1 MNKNGLGLLDIILVI
16 AKRKYL
22 VITICCLVAIAAIIY
37 SLVVPQYWESKATL
51 MPIAESGGLSSL
63 GGGIMDILGSGLLQT
78 DKYDMAVDFIYIMQ
92 SRKFQEEV
100 IRKFN
105 LIPYYKI
112 DEPDTLKAMELA
124 VKQLSESTMQIFYD
138 QKTYL
143 VNIIAE
149 TKNKELS
156 RQIVQYH
163 LDSLNKYIL
172 HSKMSK
178 GRQKREFLEKQ
189 VNNHLQTVDSL
200 STQIRD
206 FQKTNR
212 SIDITQQTQAQLE
225 LYSEIVSEYMQTE
238 IEHSLALSQYS
249 SDSPAV
255 IALAEKMQLL
265 KQKIKSLENSGSDLV
280 PEYIVQIDKIPDL
293 AMQYAQL
300 MLNLEIEKKIIEYLY
315 PQFELAKLE
324 EVKDLP
330 SFEVY
335 DAPQLAGIRS
345 KPKRALTVV
354 LSTVAAFILSCVL
367 ALIVESLQGENKE
380 KITAITTAL
389 FHKKKVS

>member
-22 VITICCLVAIAAIIY
+22 VITICCIVAIAAIIY
-37 SLVVPQYWESKATL
+37 SLVVPEYWESKATL
-51 MPIAESGGLSSL
+51 MPIAESGGLGSL

-189 VNNHLQTVDSL
+189 VNNHLQAVDSL
-200 STQIRD
+200 SILLRD
-206 FQKTNR
+206 FQKKNR

-238 IEHSLALSQYS
+238 IEHSLA
-249 SDSPAV
+249 
-255 IALAEKMQLL
+255 
-265 KQKIKSLENSGSDLV
+265 
-280 PEYIVQIDKIPDL
+280 
-293 AMQYAQL
+293 
-300 MLNLEIEKKIIEYLY
+300 
-315 PQFELAKLE
+315 
-324 EVKDLP
+324 
-330 SFEVY
+330 
-335 DAPQLAGIRS
+335 
-345 KPKRALTVV
+345 
-354 LSTVAAFILSCVL
+354 
-367 ALIVESLQGENKE
+367 
-380 KITAITTAL
+380 
-389 FHKKKVS
+389 

>member
-1 MNKNGLGLLDIILVI
+1 MNKNGLGLLDIMLVI

-206 FQKTNR
+206 FQNTNR

-330 SFEVY
+330 TFEVY

>member
-1 MNKNGLGLLDIILVI
+1 MNKNGLGLLDIMLVI

-51 MPIAESGGLSSL
+51 MPIAESGGLGSL

>member
-22 VITICCLVAIAAIIY
+22 VITICCIVAIAAIIY
-37 SLVVPQYWESKATL
+37 SLVVPEYWESKATL
-51 MPIAESGGLSSL
+51 MPIAESGGLGSL

>member
-1 MNKNGLGLLDIILVI
+1 MNKNGLGLLDIMLVI

-37 SLVVPQYWESKATL
+37 SLVVPEYWESKATL
-51 MPIAESGGLSSL
+51 MPIAESGGLGSL

-330 SFEVY
+330 TFEVY

>member
-1 MNKNGLGLLDIILVI
+1 
-16 AKRKYL
+16 
-22 VITICCLVAIAAIIY
+22 
-37 SLVVPQYWESKATL
+37 
-51 MPIAESGGLSSL
+51 
-63 GGGIMDILGSGLLQT
+63 
-78 DKYDMAVDFIYIMQ
+78 
-92 SRKFQEEV
+92 
-100 IRKFN
+100 
-105 LIPYYKI
+105 
-112 DEPDTLKAMELA
+112 
-124 VKQLSESTMQIFYD
+124 
-138 QKTYL
+138 
-143 VNIIAE
+143 
-149 TKNKELS
+149 
-156 RQIVQYH
+156 
-163 LDSLNKYIL
+163 
-172 HSKMSK
+172 MSK

>member
-1 MNKNGLGLLDIILVI
+1 VPVLVPAI
-16 AKRKYL
+16 ARAAL

-330 SFEVY
+330 TFEVY

>member
-1 MNKNGLGLLDIILVI
+1 MNKNGLGLLDIMLVI

-330 SFEVY
+330 TFEVY

-354 LSTVAAFILSCVL
+354 ISTVAAFILSCLL
-367 ALIVESLQGENKE
+367 ALIIESLQGENKE
-380 KITAITTAL
+380 KTQAIKAAL
-389 FHKKKVS
+389 FGRKKAS

>member
-1 MNKNGLGLLDIILVI
+1 MNKNGLGLLDIMLVI

-51 MPIAESGGLSSL
+51 MPIAESGGLGSL
-63 GGGIMDILGSGLLQT
+63 GGGIIDILGSGLLQT

-330 SFEVY
+330 TFEVY

>member
-330 SFEVY
+330 TFEVY

>member
-1 MNKNGLGLLDIILVI
+1 MNKNGLGLLDIMLVI

-178 GRQKREFLEKQ
+178 GRQKSEFLEKQ

-330 SFEVY
+330 TFEVY

>member
-1 MNKNGLGLLDIILVI
+1 MNKNGLGLLDIMLVI

-163 LDSLNKYIL
+163 LDYLIKYIF

-330 SFEVY
+330 TFEVY

>member
-51 MPIAESGGLSSL
+51 MPIAESGGLGSL

-300 MLNLEIEKKIIEYLY
+300 MLNVEIEKKIIEYLY

-330 SFEVY
+330 TFEVY

>member
-1 MNKNGLGLLDIILVI
+1 
-16 AKRKYL
+16 
-22 VITICCLVAIAAIIY
+22 
-37 SLVVPQYWESKATL
+37 
-51 MPIAESGGLSSL
+51 
-63 GGGIMDILGSGLLQT
+63 MDILGSGLLQT

-112 DEPDTLKAMELA
+112 NEPDTLKAMELA
-124 VKQLSESTMQIFYD
+124 VKKLSESTMQIFYD

-189 VNNHLQTVDSL
+189 VDSHLQAVYSL
-200 STQIRD
+200 SEQIRD
-206 FQKTNR
+206 FQKKNR
-212 SIDITQQTQAQLE
+212 SIDITQQTEAQLE
-225 LYSEIVSEYMQTE
+225 LYSDIVAEYMQTE

-249 SDSPAV
+249 ADSPVV
-255 IALAEKMQLL
+255 INLAEKLQLL
-265 KQKIKSLENSGSDLV
+265 KKKIKSLEKSGSDLV

-293 AMQYAQL
+293 AMQYAQM

-330 SFEVY
+330 TFEVY

-354 LSTVAAFILSCVL
+354 ISTVAAFILSCLL
-367 ALIVESLQGENKE
+367 ALIIESLQGENKE
-380 KITAITTAL
+380 KTQAIKAAL
-389 FHKKKVS
+389 FGRKKAS

>member
-51 MPIAESGGLSSL
+51 MPIAESGGLGSL

-189 VNNHLQTVDSL
+189 VNNHLQAVDSL
-200 STQIRD
+200 SILLRD
-206 FQKTNR
+206 FQKKNR

-300 MLNLEIEKKIIEYLY
+300 MLNVEIEKKIIEYLY

-330 SFEVY
+330 TFEVY

>member
-1 MNKNGLGLLDIILVI
+1 MNKNELGLLDIILVI
-16 AKRKYL
+16 AKRKTL
-22 VITICCLVAIAAIIY
+22 VISICLLVAIGAIIY

-51 MPIAESGGLSSL
+51 MPIAESGSLGSL
-63 GGGIMDILGSGLLQT
+63 GGGFMDLLGSGLLQT

-112 DEPDTLKAMELA
+112 NEPDTLKAMELA
-124 VKQLSESTMQIFYD
+124 VKKLSESTMQIFYD

-172 HSKMSK
+172 YSKMSK

-189 VNNHLQTVDSL
+189 VDSHLQAVYSL
-200 STQIRD
+200 SEQIRD
-206 FQKTNR
+206 FQKKNR
-212 SIDITQQTQAQLE
+212 SIDITQQTEAQLE
-225 LYSEIVSEYMQTE
+225 LYSDIVAEYMQTE

-249 SDSPAV
+249 ADSPVV
-255 IALAEKMQLL
+255 INLAEKLQLL
-265 KQKIKSLENSGSDLV
+265 KKKIKSLEKSGSDLV

-293 AMQYAQL
+293 AMQYAQM

-330 SFEVY
+330 TFEVY

-354 LSTVAAFILSCVL
+354 ISTVAAFILSCLL
-367 ALIVESLQGENKE
+367 ALIIESLQGENKE
-380 KITAITTAL
+380 KTQAIKAAL
-389 FHKKKVS
+389 FGRKKAS

>member
-1 MNKNGLGLLDIILVI
+1 MNKNGLGLLDIMLVI

-51 MPIAESGGLSSL
+51 MPIAESGGLGSL

-330 SFEVY
+330 TFEVY

>member
-1 MNKNGLGLLDIILVI
+1 MNKNGLGLLDIMLVI

-178 GRQKREFLEKQ
+178 GRQKREFLEKL

-330 SFEVY
+330 TFEVY

>member
-1 MNKNGLGLLDIILVI
+1 MNKNGLGLLDIMLVI

-22 VITICCLVAIAAIIY
+22 VITICCFVAIAAIIY
-37 SLVVPQYWESKATL
+37 SLVVPEYWESKATL
-51 MPIAESGGLSSL
+51 MPIAESGGLGSL

-189 VNNHLQTVDSL
+189 VNNHLQAVDSL
-200 STQIRD
+200 SILLRD
-206 FQKTNR
+206 FQKKNR

-300 MLNLEIEKKIIEYLY
+300 MLNVEIEKKIIEYLY

-330 SFEVY
+330 TFEVY

>member
-1 MNKNGLGLLDIILVI
+1 MNKNELGLLDIILVI
-16 AKRKYL
+16 AKRKTL
-22 VITICCLVAIAAIIY
+22 VISICLLVAIAAIIY

-51 MPIAESGGLSSL
+51 MPIAESGSLGSL
-63 GGGIMDILGSGLLQT
+63 GGGFMDLLGSGLLQT

-112 DEPDTLKAMELA
+112 NEPDTLKAMELA
-124 VKQLSESTMQIFYD
+124 VKKLSESTMQIFYD

-189 VNNHLQTVDSL
+189 VDSHLQAVYSL
-200 STQIRD
+200 SEQIRD
-206 FQKTNR
+206 FQKKNR
-212 SIDITQQTQAQLE
+212 SIDITQQTEAQLE
-225 LYSEIVSEYMQTE
+225 LYSDIVAEYMQTE

-249 SDSPAV
+249 ADSPVV
-255 IALAEKMQLL
+255 INLAEKLQLL
-265 KQKIKSLENSGSDLV
+265 KKKIKSLEKSGSDLV

-293 AMQYAQL
+293 AMQYAQM

-330 SFEVY
+330 TFEVY

-354 LSTVAAFILSCVL
+354 ISTVAAFILSCLL
-367 ALIVESLQGENKE
+367 ALIIESLQGENKE
-380 KITAITTAL
+380 KTQAIKAAL
-389 FHKKKVS
+389 FGRKKAS

>member
-1 MNKNGLGLLDIILVI
+1 MNKNGLGLLDIMLVI

-51 MPIAESGGLSSL
+51 MPIAESGGLGSL
-63 GGGIMDILGSGLLQT
+63 GGGIMDILGSGILQT
-78 DKYDMAVDFIYIMQ
+78 DKFDMAVDFIYIMQ

-100 IRKFN
+100 VRKFN

-163 LDSLNKYIL
+163 VDSLNKYIL

-200 STQIRD
+200 AILMRD
-206 FQKTNR
+206 FQKKNR
-212 SIDITQQTQAQLE
+212 SIDITQQTQAQLT

-238 IEHSLALSQYS
+238 IEHSLAQSQYS

-300 MLNLEIEKKIIEYLY
+300 MLNVEIEKKIIEYLY

-330 SFEVY
+330 TFEVY

-354 LSTVAAFILSCVL
+354 LSTVAAFVLSCVL
-367 ALIVESLQGENKE
+367 ALILESLQGENKE
-380 KITAITTAL
+380 KITAINTAL

>member
-22 VITICCLVAIAAIIY
+22 VITICCIVAIAAIIY
-37 SLVVPQYWESKATL
+37 SLVVPEYWESKATL
-51 MPIAESGGLSSL
+51 MPIAESGGLGSL

-189 VNNHLQTVDSL
+189 VNNHLQAVDSL
-200 STQIRD
+200 SILLRD
-206 FQKTNR
+206 FQKKNR

-300 MLNLEIEKKIIEYLY
+300 MLNVEIEKKIIEYLY

-330 SFEVY
+330 TFEVY

>member
-1 MNKNGLGLLDIILVI
+1 MNKNGLGLLDIMLVI

-330 SFEVY
+330 TFEVY

>member
-51 MPIAESGGLSSL
+51 MPIAESGGLGSL

-330 SFEVY
+330 TFEVY

>member
-1 MNKNGLGLLDIILVI
+1 MNKNGLGLLDIMLVI

-300 MLNLEIEKKIIEYLY
+300 MLNVEIEKKIIEYLY

-330 SFEVY
+330 TFEVY

>member
-1 MNKNGLGLLDIILVI
+1 MNKNELGLLDIILVI
-16 AKRKYL
+16 AKRKTL
-22 VITICCLVAIAAIIY
+22 VISICLLVAIGAIIY

-51 MPIAESGGLSSL
+51 MPIAESGSLGSL
-63 GGGIMDILGSGLLQT
+63 GGGFMDLLGSGLLQT

-112 DEPDTLKAMELA
+112 NEPDTLKAMELA
-124 VKQLSESTMQIFYD
+124 VKKLSESTMQIFYD

-189 VNNHLQTVDSL
+189 VDSHLQAVYSL
-200 STQIRD
+200 SEQVRD
-206 FQKTNR
+206 FQKKNR
-212 SIDITQQTQAQLE
+212 SIDITQQTEAQLE
-225 LYSEIVSEYMQTE
+225 LYSDIVAEYMQTE

-249 SDSPAV
+249 ADSPVV
-255 IALAEKMQLL
+255 INLAEKLQLL
-265 KQKIKSLENSGSDLV
+265 KKKIKSLEKSGSDLV

-293 AMQYAQL
+293 AMQYAQM

-330 SFEVY
+330 TFEVY

-354 LSTVAAFILSCVL
+354 ISTVAAFILSCLL
-367 ALIVESLQGENKE
+367 ALIIESLQGENKE
-380 KITAITTAL
+380 KTQAIKAAL
-389 FHKKKVS
+389 FGRKKAS

>member
-1 MNKNGLGLLDIILVI
+1 MNKNELGLLDIILVI
-16 AKRKYL
+16 AKRKTL
-22 VITICCLVAIAAIIY
+22 VISICLLVAIGAIIY

-51 MPIAESGGLSSL
+51 MPIAESGSLGSL

-112 DEPDTLKAMELA
+112 NEPDTLKAMELA
-124 VKQLSESTMQIFYD
+124 VKKLSESTMQIFYD

-189 VNNHLQTVDSL
+189 VDSHLQAVYSL
-200 STQIRD
+200 SEQIRD
-206 FQKTNR
+206 FQKKNR
-212 SIDITQQTQAQLE
+212 SIDITQQTEAQLE
-225 LYSEIVSEYMQTE
+225 LYSDIVAEYMQTE
-238 IEHSLALSQYS
+238 IEHSLASSQYS
-249 SDSPAV
+249 ADSPVV
-255 IALAEKMQLL
+255 INLAEKLQLL
-265 KQKIKSLENSGSDLV
+265 KKKIKSLEKSGSDLV

-293 AMQYAQL
+293 AMQYAQM

-330 SFEVY
+330 TFEVY

-354 LSTVAAFILSCVL
+354 ISTVAAFILSCLL
-367 ALIVESLQGENKE
+367 ALIIESLQGENKE
-380 KITAITTAL
+380 KTQAIKAAL
-389 FHKKKVS
+389 FGRKKVS

>member
-1 MNKNGLGLLDIILVI
+1 MNKNELGLLDIILVI
-16 AKRKYL
+16 AKRKTL
-22 VITICCLVAIAAIIY
+22 VISICLLVAIGAIIY

-51 MPIAESGGLSSL
+51 MPIAESGSLGSL
-63 GGGIMDILGSGLLQT
+63 GGGFMDLLGSGLLQT

-112 DEPDTLKAMELA
+112 NEPDTLKAMELA
-124 VKQLSESTMQIFYD
+124 VKKLSESTMQIFYD

-189 VNNHLQTVDSL
+189 VDSHLQAVYSL
-200 STQIRD
+200 SEQIRD
-206 FQKTNR
+206 FQKKNR
-212 SIDITQQTQAQLE
+212 SIDITQQTEAQLE
-225 LYSEIVSEYMQTE
+225 LYSDIVAEYMQTE

-249 SDSPAV
+249 ADSPVV
-255 IALAEKMQLL
+255 INLAEKLQLL
-265 KQKIKSLENSGSDLV
+265 KKKIKSLEKSGSDLV

-293 AMQYAQL
+293 AMQYAQM

-330 SFEVY
+330 TFEVY

-354 LSTVAAFILSCVL
+354 ISTVAAFILSCLL
-367 ALIVESLQGENKE
+367 ALIIESLQGENKE
-380 KITAITTAL
+380 KTQAIKAAL
-389 FHKKKVS
+389 FGRKKAS

>member
-1 MNKNGLGLLDIILVI
+1 MNKNGLGLLDIMLVI

-51 MPIAESGGLSSL
+51 MPIAESGGLGSL

-300 MLNLEIEKKIIEYLY
+300 MLNVEIEKKIIEYLY

-330 SFEVY
+330 TFEVY

-354 LSTVAAFILSCVL
+354 ISTVAAFILSCLL
-367 ALIVESLQGENKE
+367 ALIIESLQGENKE
-380 KITAITTAL
+380 KTQAIKAAL
-389 FHKKKVS
+389 FGRKKAS

>member
-1 MNKNGLGLLDIILVI
+1 MNKNGLGLLDIMLVI

-37 SLVVPQYWESKATL
+37 SLVVPQYWESKATI

-330 SFEVY
+330 TFEVY